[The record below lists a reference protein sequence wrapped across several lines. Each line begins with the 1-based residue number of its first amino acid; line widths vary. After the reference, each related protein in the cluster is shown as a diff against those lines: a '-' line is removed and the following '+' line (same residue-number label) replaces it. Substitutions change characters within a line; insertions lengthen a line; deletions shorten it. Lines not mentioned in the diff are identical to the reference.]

1 MYNCTK
7 SGLSELSE
15 KYTVHL
21 VVIIFSELYKSLFLY
36 NNMKLHKHPRFNLSC
51 LTAGLCN
58 EEHERVIKL
67 QKRRNQKNKEKK
79 ELERELLARIY
90 LSFEQ
95 RRSIWNIW
103 NLISLTCVQV
113 APILRV
119 AIDRYHLL
127 TSWITDEKINL
138 EVLIYS
144 CPFFHCKGFVS
155 GYRRRYVIDKLA
167 FQSSRSMYRCVH
179 EWSSFLCRFDTL
191 YSTRKW

>member
-1 MYNCTK
+1 
-7 SGLSELSE
+7 
-15 KYTVHL
+15 
-21 VVIIFSELYKSLFLY
+21 
-36 NNMKLHKHPRFNLSC
+36 MKLHKHPRLNLSC
-51 LTAGLCN
+51 FAAGLCN

-67 QKRRNQKNKEKK
+67 QKKRNQKNKEKK

-103 NLISLTCVQV
+103 NLICLTCVQV

-138 EVLIYS
+138 EVSIYS
-144 CPFFHCKGFVS
+144 CSSFHCKGFVS

-167 FQSSRSMYRCVH
+167 FQSSRSMHRCAH